1 VPLGPAEIHPEE
13 HLGPVG
19 RLGAPGAGADREDG
33 GSFVVLAVE
42 EQLCPLSAEVAL
54 KRGAFTVEL
63 GAEFGVIGF
72 LEELRGRLEIRGAG
86 QEPVPQLDLGSEA
99 VGLAKDLLGGSLVV
113 PEAGFAGQRLQ
124 LCEAR
129 PPGRKVKDAPRS
141 TGSAPPGRARLRRP
155 SVSGLEVL
163 EQDRTELDESEGR
176 LAPGDDGV
184 HAWAIS
190 VVGADPAVAIAVEGG
205 GVAAGAAISFTG
217 DEIDEGRF
225 LSLLHESLT
234 SRLIGLV
241 GGGARRSGAGN
252 ALGRLSGV

>member
-1 VPLGPAEIHPEE
+1 VPLGPAEVHPEE

-19 RLGAPGAGADREDG
+19 GLGAAGAGADREDRR
-33 GSFVVLAVE
+33 SLVVLAVE

-54 KRGAFTVEL
+54 EGGAFTIEL
-63 GAEFGVIGF
+63 GAQLRVVGL

-86 QEPVPQLDLGSEA
+86 EESIPQLDLRTKAIGF
-99 VGLAKDLLGGSLVV
+99 AKDLLGGPLVV

-129 PPGRKVKDAPRS
+129 PPCRKVKDAPRS

-190 VVGADPAVAIAVEGG
+190 VVGADTAVAIAVEGG
-205 GVAAGAAISFTG
+205 GVAAGAAVSFTG

-252 ALGRLSGV
+252 ALGRLPGV